1 MNLLFFQMPINLINT
16 LPSGGFETFRILR
29 DPEDG
34 SLQGRLLLSVD
45 ASGCL
50 EDHFRIVFGGGQNP
64 SVNFSGAKISDHPAL
79 TSFRFK
85 LEVNPENIDLK
96 KNAFTSKWED
106 LETMVASDKLLV
118 SSSEETDAGPRFREM
133 WDAAK
138 KSANPP
144 AAAIRWSAQANEL
157 SKDQVLVL
165 TSWAAWIRVKLCLQA
180 LPGTARALR
189 KDARLAKDTTRAVEL
204 AAWTATSPMAREGG
218 EVGPLP
224 IIFSPDAAA
233 TKANISM
240 HPERLTSG
248 KKLKLI
254 VHTLNPK

>member
-16 LPSGGFETFRILR
+16 LPSGGFETLSILR

-45 ASGCL
+45 ASGRL

-64 SVNFSGAKISDHPAL
+64 SVNFSGTKISDHPAL

-118 SSSEETDAGPRFREM
+118 SSSEETDAGPTFREM

-144 AAAIRWSAQANEL
+144 AAAIRWSAQANVAYGFKL
-157 SKDQVLVL
+157 S
-165 TSWAAWIRVKLCLQA
+165 LQA

-218 EVGPLP
+218 GVGPLP

>member
-1 MNLLFFQMPINLINT
+1 
-16 LPSGGFETFRILR
+16 
-29 DPEDG
+29 
-34 SLQGRLLLSVD
+34 
-45 ASGCL
+45 
-50 EDHFRIVFGGGQNP
+50 
-64 SVNFSGAKISDHPAL
+64 
-79 TSFRFK
+79 
-85 LEVNPENIDLK
+85 
-96 KNAFTSKWED
+96 
-106 LETMVASDKLLV
+106 MVASDKLLV
-118 SSSEETDAGPRFREM
+118 SSSEETDAGPTFREM

-144 AAAIRWSAQANEL
+144 AAAIRWSAQANVAYGFKL
-157 SKDQVLVL
+157 S
-165 TSWAAWIRVKLCLQA
+165 LQA

>member
-45 ASGCL
+45 ASGRL

-118 SSSEETDAGPRFREM
+118 SSSEETDAGPTFRGM

-144 AAAIRWSAQANEL
+144 AAAIRWSAQANVAYGFKL
-157 SKDQVLVL
+157 S
-165 TSWAAWIRVKLCLQA
+165 RQA
-180 LPGTARALR
+180 LPGTARALC

-240 HPERLTSG
+240 HPDRLTSG